1 MSSMKYRNTFVWVS
15 MALLGFASCEMKDEL
30 VGNGGNPSDMGL
42 LEVGVA
48 VNSKV
53 NPIETKASDDE
64 VVSTTPSADG
74 FTLEIIN
81 GEGFAK
87 EYTYDASQES
97 NAIEVPV
104 GEYTVYAHTPGDL
117 EVKMDAP
124 YYGGKEVLSVKK
136 GMTSKADVICKME
149 NTKIQLTYSAEFLT
163 TFASWNITI
172 TDGTSAVAYTQED
185 KNPAATYWL
194 IADQVKTI
202 NVDIT
207 ATTTDGKKVSDSR
220 RLSKPEGSSE
230 YWEGNDALT
239 ITVTPGSEEPTDPD
253 QPVDPEEPEDP
264 NGVKG
269 IEIKV
274 DGEFG
279 DLEEEVVDV
288 PVTPGDDSGDGG
300 DEGDG
305 GEDGDG
311 GDETPADEPTITIP
325 QSVYTLPADASKN
338 ADAVIK
344 ADAGIK
350 SVKVQI
356 VAGNTGFAG
365 IVEKMFGT
373 EPFELIGNE
382 TLASIFEGMGI
393 QLPNTGDLE
402 YTFPVGQFFS
412 LLSQMGVTTGDGHV
426 FNITVEDANSKT
438 ASNSLNVKVTE

>member
-30 VGNGGNPSDMGL
+30 IGNGGNSSDMGL

-53 NPIETKASDDE
+53 NNIETKASDDE
-64 VVSTTPSADG
+64 VVPTTPSADG

-104 GEYTVYAHTPGDL
+104 GEYTIYAHTPGEL
-117 EVKMDAP
+117 KVKMDTP
-124 YYGGKEVLSVKK
+124 YYGGKETLSVKK
-136 GMTSKADVICKME
+136 GMTSKVDVICKME

-172 TDGTSAVAYTQED
+172 TDGTTAVPYDQED
-185 KNPAATYWL
+185 KNPAAVYWL

-202 NVDIT
+202 NVDIS
-207 ATTTDGKKVSDSR
+207 ATTIDGKKVSDSR
-220 RLSKPEGSSE
+220 RLSKPEGASA
-230 YWEGNDALT
+230 YWEGNDALN
-239 ITVTPGSEEPTDPD
+239 ITVTPGTEEPTDPD
-253 QPVDPEEPEDP
+253 QPVDPEEPEDS
-264 NGVKG
+264 NGITG

-279 DLEEEVVDV
+279 ELDEEVVDV
-288 PVTPGDDSGDGG
+288 PVTPGDDSSDSGDSGDGS
-300 DEGDG
+300 
-305 GEDGDG
+305 EDGDS
-311 GDETPADEPTITIP
+311 GDETPADELSISIP
-325 QSVYTLPADASKN
+325 QAVYTLPADASKN
-338 ADAVIK
+338 ADAVIN

-356 VAGNTGFAG
+356 VGGNIGFAG
-365 IVEKMFGT
+365 IVAEMFGT

-382 TLASIFEGMGI
+382 TLAPILGGMGI

-412 LLSQMGVTTGDGHV
+412 LLSSMGETTGEGHV
-426 FNITVEDANSKT
+426 FRIIVEDANGKT
-438 ASNSLNVKVTE
+438 ESCSLSVKVTE

>member
-1 MSSMKYRNTFVWVS
+1 MKYRNTFVWVS

-30 VGNGGNPSDMGL
+30 IGNGGNPTDMGL
-42 LEVGVA
+42 VEVGVA

-53 NPIETKASDDE
+53 NNIETKASDDE
-64 VVSTTPSADG
+64 VVPTTPSADG

-81 GEGFAK
+81 GEGFTK

-104 GEYTVYAHTPGDL
+104 GEYTIYAHTPGEL
-117 EVKMDAP
+117 KVKMDAP
-124 YYGGKEVLSVKK
+124 YYGGKEALSVKK

-172 TDGTSAVAYTQED
+172 TDGTTAIAYDQED

-220 RLSKPEGSSE
+220 RLSKPEGSSD

-239 ITVTPGSEEPTDPD
+239 ITVTPGTEEPTDPD

-300 DEGDG
+300 DSG
-305 GEDGDG
+305 DGDG
-311 GDETPADEPTITIP
+311 GDETPAEGVSIIIP

-356 VAGNTGFAG
+356 VAGNTGFEV
-365 IVEKMFGT
+365 IVDEMFGT
-373 EPFELIGNE
+373 APFELIGNE
-382 TLASIFEGMGI
+382 TLAPVFGEMGI
-393 QLPNTGDLE
+393 QLPDTGDLE
-402 YTFPVGQFFS
+402 YTFPVGKFFS
-412 LLSQMGVTTGDGHV
+412 LLSQMGETTDDGHV
-426 FNITVEDANSKT
+426 FNITVEDANGKT
-438 ASNSLNVKVTE
+438 ASNSLSVKVTE

>member
-1 MSSMKYRNTFVWVS
+1 MKYRNTFVWVS

-64 VVSTTPSADG
+64 VVPTTPSADG

-104 GEYTVYAHTPGDL
+104 GEYTVYAHTPGEL

-136 GMTSKADVICKME
+136 GMTSKVDVICKME

-207 ATTTDGKKVSDSR
+207 ATTIDGKKVSDSR
-220 RLSKPEGSSE
+220 RLNKPEGSSD

-239 ITVTPGSEEPTDPD
+239 ITVTPGTEEPTDPD
-253 QPVDPEEPEDP
+253 QPVDPEDP

-274 DGEFG
+274 NGEFG

-300 DEGDG
+300 DEGNG

-311 GDETPADEPTITIP
+311 GGETPADELSISIP
-325 QSVYTLPADASKN
+325 QAVYTLPADASKN
-338 ADAVIK
+338 ADAVIN

-365 IVEKMFGT
+365 IVEEMFGT

-382 TLASIFEGMGI
+382 TLAPIFGGMGI

-412 LLSQMGVTTGDGHV
+412 LLSPMGVTTGDGHV
-426 FNITVEDANSKT
+426 FNITVEDANGKT
-438 ASNSLNVKVTE
+438 ASNSLSVKVTE